1 MQARPCDAAGCRY
14 RGKHDT
20 GDGRMV
26 CGVHNRSAARKP
38 CHGECPVCLEGM
50 DRGTTALACGHVF
63 HARCLKNWFKNRPL
77 SCPMCRSTCLE
88 GMAIMG
94 RVAPRLEALVR
105 TVPPVPGQFFPTYI
119 RSHLDTPLVRA
130 ALRDDE
136 DLIELLMDVS
146 GECFTRENFFRKVRA
161 LRL

>member
-1 MQARPCDAAGCRY
+1 MDAAQCQAAGCTY
-14 RGKHDT
+14 RAKHTTD
-20 GDGRMV
+20 DGRAL
-26 CGVHNRSAARKP
+26 CGVHHRKKGAP
-38 CHGECPVCLEGM
+38 QSECPICLGAIETK
-50 DRGTTALACGHVF
+50 RCKTELACSHEF
-63 HARCLKNWFKNRPL
+63 HTRCLKSWFKNRPL
-77 SCPMCRSTCLE
+77 SCPMCRSACLE

-94 RVAPRLEALVR
+94 RLAPRLEALVR
-105 TVPPVPGQFFPTYI
+105 TVPPAPGQFFPTYI
-119 RSHLDTPLVRA
+119 RSHLDTPVVRA